1 MLLRLV
7 MVGAVASLGF
17 DLPTENDVQSW
28 TSAGQVWWDATTAQW
43 VMPAID
49 VTPDTVNEPEILS
62 DQVAPAVEPVAEAT
76 PATTDDAVAPPAE
89 TLTDQAFDG
98 VVTQM
103 VSSFAT
109 DATPVPPAAVAVLE
123 TPSFEPAEVGDDLYP
138 GLAYEL
144 NRASEGAPLPAQEV
158 AQAALA
164 PTSGQPKS
172 KSPTPG
178 ERLAAAVRLTN
189 QAVSA
194 WVGLLRHDVTIASV
208 RE

>member
-1 MLLRLV
+1 
-7 MVGAVASLGF
+7 
-17 DLPTENDVQSW
+17 
-28 TSAGQVWWDATTAQW
+28 
-43 VMPAID
+43 
-49 VTPDTVNEPEILS
+49 
-62 DQVAPAVEPVAEAT
+62 
-76 PATTDDAVAPPAE
+76 
-89 TLTDQAFDG
+89 
-98 VVTQM
+98 M

-144 NRASEGAPLPAQEV
+144 NRASEGAPLPAEAV

-189 QAVSA
+189 QAMSA